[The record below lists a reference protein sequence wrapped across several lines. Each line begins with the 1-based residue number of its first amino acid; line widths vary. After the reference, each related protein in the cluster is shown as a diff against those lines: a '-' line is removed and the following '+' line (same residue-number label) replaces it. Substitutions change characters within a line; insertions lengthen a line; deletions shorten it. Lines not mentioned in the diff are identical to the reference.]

1 MFVNP
6 DKNVCSFFFLALLI
20 LQAFKTSRGIK
31 RPAPVP
37 GKPISA
43 NQGLNLDN
51 PGFKFCDIVSL
62 VE

>member
-20 LQAFKTSRGIK
+20 SRGIK

-43 NQGLNLDN
+43 NQGLHLDN